1 MTKRIKQKLAHKRK
15 HNDEHLAEKEVKK
28 ARKAEVVQTTSCLVV
43 EQLVGGPSL
52 ALPALARCG
61 GAEDDPPLR
70 TRWMNSLHASLSIP
84 TDWAL
89 V

>member
-1 MTKRIKQKLAHKRK
+1 LHEIFQIMTKRIKQKLAHKRK

-52 ALPALARCG
+52 VLPALASLARCG
-61 GAEDDPPLR
+61 GG
-70 TRWMNSLHASLSIP
+70 
-84 TDWAL
+84 
-89 V
+89 